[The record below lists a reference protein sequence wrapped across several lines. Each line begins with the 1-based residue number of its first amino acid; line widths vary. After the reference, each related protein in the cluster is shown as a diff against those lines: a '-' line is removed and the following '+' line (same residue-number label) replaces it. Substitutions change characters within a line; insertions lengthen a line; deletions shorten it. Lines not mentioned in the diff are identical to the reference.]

1 VAQIQIMPPACP
13 IKWAVARENGQ
24 VILHLRAAVQQLYAA
39 GLGEFMATRAALA
52 GEAKAAGEKD
62 LAAQVGALR
71 KPTVAAWAL
80 NQAVRELPDQ
90 FEEFHDFAELLRE
103 AQRTLDA
110 DQLRLLSR
118 ERARRVDALARKV
131 EALARGAGQPVSDA
145 VGEDIRATLT
155 AFIASEDA
163 EEAVRTGALVKAL
176 RYSGFGDVDI
186 EGVAAVE
193 APRLRVLQGGA
204 GADRDDAGKGDE
216 PTEPDE
222 AEQQRIRAELAAR
235 RAATRARLVNVLDR
249 AVAARAEADHR
260 AEVQAARLE
269 EARAGVADLER
280 QLATARERLAK
291 ATDALDELSAIR
303 QEREAAEVA
312 ARTALETHDA
322 DEPT

>member
-1 VAQIQIMPPACP
+1 
-13 IKWAVARENGQ
+13 

-39 GLGEFMATRAALA
+39 GLGEFTETRSALVA
-52 GEAKAAGEKD
+52 EAKAAGEKE
-62 LAAQVGALR
+62 LADQVAALR

-80 NQAVRELPDQ
+80 NLAVREMPD
-90 FEEFHDFAELLRE
+90 ELESFHDFAELLRE
-103 AQRTLDA
+103 AQRTLDS

-131 EALARGAGQPVSDA
+131 EAVARDAGQPVSDA

-163 EEAVRTGALVKAL
+163 EEAVQTGALVKPL

-193 APRLRVLQGGA
+193 PPRLRVLRGGA
-204 GADRDDAGKGDE
+204 ADHRDGEAVGEE
-216 PTEPDE
+216 PPEPDE
-222 AEQQRIRAELAAR
+222 AEQERLRAELAAR
-235 RAATRARLVNVLDR
+235 RAAARARLVKALER
-249 AVAARAEADHR
+249 ATAARADADHR
-260 AEVQAARLE
+260 AEVLTARLD

-280 QLATARERLAK
+280 QLASAQERLAK
-291 ATDALDELSAIR
+291 ATDSLDELSAIR
-303 QEREAAEVA
+303 QEREAAEAA
-312 ARTALETHDA
+312 ARAALETHDA